1 MPLPPIVLASA
12 SPRRRELLEAL
23 GLAITIRPT
32 GVPEDL
38 LPGEDAFD
46 AAERLARSKA
56 EAAVTETAADS
67 LVIAAD
73 TLVVLEGHALGKP
86 ADHSE
91 AILMLRRLSGRR
103 HEVVTGVAISH
114 GSRMVSAR
122 EISEVYFEP
131 MTEHEIESYA
141 STPEPHDKAGAY
153 GMQNLAGV
161 FIERVDGSPSNV
173 IGLPVR
179 LVRRL
184 LVELGFDLPFLTRTN

>member
-38 LPGEDAFD
+38 FPGEDPFD

-56 EAAVTETAADS
+56 EAAVAEAAADS

-91 AILMLRRLSGRR
+91 AIRMLGRLSGRR
-103 HEVVTGVAISH
+103 HEVVTGVAIAH

-131 MTEHEIESYA
+131 MTEREIESYA

-184 LVELGFDLPFLTRTN
+184 LRELGFDLPFLTRTN